1 MVLRFEPRQ
10 TALSFSLKPD
20 ARYAT
25 RAMTESTLTS
35 PLPAPPIENDGLVRH
50 DWTLEQSRGLY
61 GLPLFE
67 LIDRARAVHLKHHP
81 HDEVQLC
88 TLISVKTGGC
98 QEDCGYCSQSSKH
111 KAMEPQKMLTVEHVL
126 EGARR
131 AKEGGSTRYCMGA
144 AWREI
149 KDGNAFDNVLTM
161 VRGVKELGME
171 ACVTLGMLNETQA
184 QRLKEAG
191 LDSYNHNLDTSRA
204 HYKSLITTRDYDD
217 RLSTLKLVREAGI
230 SVCSGGIIGTGENE
244 DDRCNMLIELANM
257 EKHPSSVPVNMLV
270 RVAGTPLEH
279 VPPLD
284 PVELIRM
291 IALARI
297 MMPESKVRLSAGRT
311 DLNREA
317 QMMCMYAGANS
328 IFYGDQLL
336 TTPNPEENEDQ
347 DLLRTAGLKGM
358 APSVQT
364 VADGV
369 PAAE

>member
-1 MVLRFEPRQ
+1 
-10 TALSFSLKPD
+10 
-20 ARYAT
+20 
-25 RAMTESTLTS
+25 MTDCIETS
-35 PLPAPPIENDGLVRH
+35 SYSAPPTENDGIVRH
-50 DWTLEQSRGLY
+50 DWTLKQSRGLY
-61 GLPLFE
+61 ELPLFE

-81 HDEVQLC
+81 RDEVQLC

-111 KAMEPQKMLTVEHVL
+111 KTMEPQKMLTVEHVL
-126 EGARR
+126 TGARR
-131 AKEGGSTRYCMGA
+131 AKEAGSTRYCMGA
-144 AWREI
+144 AWRQI

-171 ACVTLGMLNETQA
+171 ACVTLGMLNEEQA
-184 QRLKEAG
+184 LRLKEAG

-204 HYKSLITTRDYDD
+204 HYKSIITTRDYDD
-217 RLSTLKLVREAGI
+217 RLRTLKLVRKAGI

-279 VPPLD
+279 LPPVD
-284 PVELIRM
+284 PIELIRM
-291 IALARI
+291 IALARL
-297 MMPESKVRLSAGRT
+297 MMPEAKVRLSAGRS
-311 DLNREA
+311 DLNRES

-336 TTPNPEENEDQ
+336 TTPNPEENQDQ
-347 DLLRTAGLKGM
+347 DLLKAAGLRGM
-358 APSVQT
+358 APAVQHR
-364 VADGV
+364 VADT